1 VNQACLA
8 QGQVRRASARWIGC
22 AAFFVG
28 WTLLPWISNEF
39 RRVEIGFTLT
49 AASLLTMLYLIYRN
63 PVERPEDV
71 PDPGSGE
78 ELEGLV
84 AAADEAG

>member
-1 VNQACLA
+1 M
-8 QGQVRRASARWIGC
+8 
-22 AAFFVG
+22 
-28 WTLLPWISNEF
+28 ISNEF

-49 AASLLTMLYLIYRN
+49 AASLLTMLYLIYRR
-63 PVERPEDV
+63 PVARAEDV
-71 PDPGSGE
+71 PDPGSTE